1 MENSHS
7 KSISKY
13 SVNETILAT
22 AMIEVKTNDGEYV
35 LERALIDNGSQSTLV
50 SEETAQ
56 KLRLPRKKSH
66 KIIPGISTSQVVE
79 KHKLLMSLKPRYS
92 SNFKVEVEAI
102 VMPKLNKSLPNQHLK
117 CHQQN

>member
-1 MENSHS
+1 
-7 KSISKY
+7 
-13 SVNETILAT
+13 
-22 AMIEVKTNDGEYV
+22 MIIQVIVRT
-35 LERALIDNGSQSTLV
+35 LIDIGSQSILV

-66 KIIPGISTSQVVE
+66 KIIPGISTSQVVA

-102 VMPKLNKSLPNQHLK
+102 VMPQQNKSLLNQYILVDSM
-117 CHQQN
+117 CC